1 MKKAIF
7 EIIVC
12 PSCNGKLKMTM
23 SGQELVCTFD
33 KLLFSI
39 NDGIPNMLL
48 ESAEKISDEK
58 IQQLEFR

>member
-1 MKKAIF
+1 
-7 EIIVC
+7 
-12 PSCNGKLKMTM
+12 MTV
-23 SGQELVCTFD
+23 SGQALVCTFD